1 MKKLS
6 AGLVILAILV
16 VVAGPQ
22 SIHAQTVAR
31 NARPLGYDV
40 TREVTL
46 TATVSS
52 VLRHAGTGMIAGSH
66 LLLATPSG
74 TIDASLGKFGLQR
87 SAVAATISGQSVE
100 VTGVM
105 KALKAKPVFLVRRLK
120 IGDETYT
127 IRDEHGVVLSPQ
139 ARERASQRMGRKGES
154 L

>member
-1 MKKLS
+1 
-6 AGLVILAILV
+6 
-16 VVAGPQ
+16 
-22 SIHAQTVAR
+22 
-31 NARPLGYDV
+31 
-40 TREVTL
+40 
-46 TATVSS
+46 
-52 VLRHAGTGMIAGSH
+52 
-66 LLLATPSG
+66 
-74 TIDASLGKFGLQR
+74 LQR

-139 ARERASQRMGRKGES
+139 ARERASQRTGRKGES